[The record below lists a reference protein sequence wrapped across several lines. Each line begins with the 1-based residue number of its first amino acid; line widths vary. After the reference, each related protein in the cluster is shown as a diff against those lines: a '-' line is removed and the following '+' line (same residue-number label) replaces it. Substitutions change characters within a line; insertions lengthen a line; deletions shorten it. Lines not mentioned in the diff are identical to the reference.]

1 MIDVCKT
8 KIIATL
14 GPSSSSY
21 ETIKT
26 LIKEGVRVFRLNF
39 SHGTHEDHHARI
51 QCIRKAE
58 IELAQTVAILGDL
71 QGPKLRV
78 GTFVNKRETL
88 ELGQKF
94 TLNLDK
100 IKGTHESVTLPH
112 PEIFEACAVGDNI
125 LINDGRIVLNVSHIS
140 QREIKTNVIRGGEI
154 SNHKGV
160 NIPGASLK
168 ISPITAKDKKDLAFA
183 LDEELDWIA
192 LSFVQCADDVHAAK
206 KIINNRA
213 RVLSKI
219 EKPQAL
225 QDLEQIISA
234 SDAIMVARGDLG
246 VELALEEVPPAQHR
260 IIRMC
265 REMQTPVVVATQ
277 MLESMIDNEIPTRA
291 EVTDVAEA
299 VYAGVDGVMLSAESA
314 SGKFPIES
322 VRMMRKV
329 VSKVESD
336 PHYIARLHEATHQI
350 PLSDGRGT
358 FIRAAT
364 VITEGIST
372 KAIICFSTTGATAIS
387 SAISRPHVP
396 VVCLTPHLK
405 TARYV
410 NLIWGLEGYVAQNV
424 MSIREMVE
432 EACTQVVKNKCA
444 QNGDTILITGGF
456 PFGSSGPPN
465 VLRLVEVGK
474 SETYG

>member
-21 ETIKT
+21 DTIKT
-26 LIKEGVRVFRLNF
+26 LIQEGVRVFRLNF
-39 SHGTHEDHHARI
+39 SHGTHEDHRARVHF
-51 QCIRKAE
+51 IRKAE
-58 IELAQTVAILGDL
+58 AELAQTVAILGDL

-78 GTFVNKRETL
+78 GTFVNDHETL
-88 ELGQKF
+88 DVGQVF
-94 TLNLDK
+94 TLKMDK
-100 IKGTHESVTLPH
+100 ILGTKEAVQLPH
-112 PEIFEACAVGDNI
+112 PEIFEACSPGDDI
-125 LINDGRIVLNVSHIS
+125 LVNDGRIILKVAHIS
-140 QREIKTNVIRGGEI
+140 EREIQTRVIRGGDI

-160 NIPGASLK
+160 NIPGSSLK
-168 ISPITAKDKKDLAFA
+168 ISPITAKDKDDLAFA

-225 QDLEQIISA
+225 HDLENIIAA

-265 REMQTPVVVATQ
+265 RVMQTPVVVATQ

-336 PHYIARLHEATHQI
+336 PHYIERLREATHQI
-350 PLSDGRGT
+350 PLADARGT

-410 NLIWGLEGYVAQNV
+410 NLIWGLEGYVARNV
-424 MSIREMVE
+424 MNIGEMVA
-432 EACTQVVKNKCA
+432 EACTQVVRNKCA
-444 QNGDTILITGGF
+444 SDGDTILITGGF

-465 VLRLVEVGK
+465 VLRLVEIGK
-474 SETYG
+474 HETYG